1 MAAAAA
7 TEDGVLITGLEDK
20 DYKIT
25 FSVDPDGTAA
35 LQINE
40 LVAGTEDVAKT
51 RTVNFDANGNIAN
64 ISDVEI

>member
-25 FSVDPDGTAA
+25 FSVDPDGNAA
-35 LQINE
+35 LRIDK
-40 LVAGTEDVAKT
+40 LIAGTEAVAMT
-51 RTVNFDANGNIAN
+51 RDIHFNADGTIAN
-64 ISDVEI
+64 ISDVEG